1 MHDGNDHGT
10 DPQVLSEPA
19 PPYPKQRQQPPGT
32 EQDVKPRPR
41 YRAERYRAAD
51 KLRDKVALITGGDSG
66 IGRAVAVLYA
76 REGADVAI
84 AYLPEEQSD
93 AEETRRAVEAEGRKC
108 LLLSGDLA
116 EASSCYDVV
125 ERTVRELGGLDI
137 LVNNAAHLNS
147 QTDLS
152 QLSFEDWDRS
162 FKVNV
167 YAYFHL
173 VQAARP
179 HLKRGSS
186 IIATA
191 SEEALK
197 GSDTMI
203 DYAASKAALVNFTKS
218 IASHLAKD
226 GIRANVV
233 APGPTCRPEHA
244 GGGPRPARQRRPDGT
259 RRPTRGDS
267 TGVRVPGFRR
277 GLQLYRGRDHRRHRR
292 LDHDPL
298 SQPNDTEPDGWRP
311 GLSRWAK
318 LADAA
323 CRPDSCVWAS
333 PCRLDGLA
341 VHGSSRR
348 T

>member
-1 MHDGNDHGT
+1 MQDSGRSRGT

-19 PPYPKQRQQPPGT
+19 PPYPKQRQRPPGI
-32 EQDVKPRPR
+32 EQEVEPRPR
-41 YRAERYRAAD
+41 YQAGRYRAAG

-84 AYLPEEQSD
+84 TYLPEEQPD
-93 AEETRRAVEAEGRKC
+93 AEETRRAVEAEGRRC
-108 LLLSGDLA
+108 LPLSGDLA
-116 EASSCYDVV
+116 EASFCRSAV
-125 ERTVRELGGLDI
+125 ERTVRELGGLNI

-147 QTDLS
+147 QLDLS
-152 QLSFEDWDRS
+152 QLSYEDWDRS
-162 FKVNV
+162 FKVNA

-179 HLKRGSS
+179 HLKAGDA

-233 APGPTCRPEHA
+233 APGPTW
-244 GGGPRPARQRRPDGT
+244 T
-259 RRPTRGDS
+259 
-267 TGVRVPGFRR
+267 V
-277 GLQLYRGRDHRRHRR
+277 L
-292 LDHDPL
+292 
-298 SQPNDTEPDGWRP
+298 NI
-311 GLSRWAK
+311 
-318 LADAA
+318 ADQNM
-323 CRPDSCVWAS
+323 PQ
-333 PCRLDGLA
+333 DGLA
-341 VHGSSRR
+341 QLGSEGPMGRVAQPEELAPAYVYLASDADSSYTVGEILAVTGGLTTTR
-348 T
+348 

>member
-1 MHDGNDHGT
+1 MKENGRGT

-19 PPYPKQRQQPPGT
+19 PPYPKQRQRPPGI
-32 EQDVKPRPR
+32 EQEVEPRPR
-41 YRAERYRAAD
+41 YKAGRYRAAD
-51 KLRDKVALITGGDSG
+51 KLLDKVALITGGDSG

-84 AYLPEEQSD
+84 AYLPEEQPD
-93 AEETRRAVEAEGRKC
+93 AEETRRAVEAEGRRC
-108 LLLSGDLA
+108 LLLPGDLA
-116 EASSCYDVV
+116 EASFCHAAV
-125 ERTVRELGGLDI
+125 ERTVRELGGLNI

-147 QTDLS
+147 QLDLS
-152 QLSFEDWDRS
+152 QLSIEDWDRS
-162 FKVNV
+162 FKVNA

-179 HLKRGSS
+179 HLKAGDS

-233 APGPTCRPEHA
+233 APGPTWTVLNIADPNMPE
-244 GGGPRPARQRRPDGT
+244 
-259 RRPTRGDS
+259 
-267 TGVRVPGFRR
+267 
-277 GLQLYRGRDHRRHRR
+277 
-292 LDHDPL
+292 
-298 SQPNDTEPDGWRP
+298 
-311 GLSRWAK
+311 
-318 LADAA
+318 
-323 CRPDSCVWAS
+323 
-333 PCRLDGLA
+333 DGLA
-341 VHGSSRR
+341 QLGSEGPMGRVAQPEELAPAYVYLASDADSSYTVGEIIAVTGGLTTTR
-348 T
+348 

>member
-1 MHDGNDHGT
+1 
-10 DPQVLSEPA
+10 
-19 PPYPKQRQQPPGT
+19 
-32 EQDVKPRPR
+32 VKPRPR

-84 AYLPEEQSD
+84 VYLPEEQSD

-116 EASSCYDVV
+116 KASSCYDVV

-147 QTDLS
+147 QMDLS
-152 QLSFEDWDRS
+152 ELSFEDWDRS

-179 HLKRGSS
+179 HLKRGGS

-233 APGPTCRPEHA
+233 APGPTWTVLNIADQNMPEE
-244 GGGPRPARQRRPDGT
+244 
-259 RRPTRGDS
+259 
-267 TGVRVPGFRR
+267 
-277 GLQLYRGRDHRRHRR
+277 GL
-292 LDHDPL
+292 
-298 SQPNDTEPDGWRP
+298 
-311 GLSRWAK
+311 AK
-318 LADAA
+318 LGSEGPMGCVAQPEEIAPVYVYLASDADSSYTAGEIIA
-323 CRPDSCVWAS
+323 ITG
-333 PCRLDGLA
+333 GLTTT
-341 VHGSSRR
+341 R
-348 T
+348 

>member
-1 MHDGNDHGT
+1 MQDKNEHG
-10 DPQVLSEPA
+10 DEPQILSQPR
-19 PPYPKQRQQPPGT
+19 PPYPEQRQQAPGN
-32 EQDVKPRPR
+32 EQEVRPRPH
-41 YRAERYRAAD
+41 YRSDRYRAAG

-84 AYLPEEQSD
+84 GYLPEEQPD
-93 AEETRRAVEAEGRKC
+93 AEETRRAVEAEGRSC
-108 LLLSGDLA
+108 LLLPGNLA
-116 EASSCYDVV
+116 EKSFCYDIV
-125 ERTVRELGGLDI
+125 EQTVRELGGLNI

-147 QTDLS
+147 QLDLS

-179 HLKRGSS
+179 HLKAGDA

-218 IASHLAKD
+218 IAFHLVAD

-233 APGPTCRPEHA
+233 APGPTWTVLNIA
-244 GGGPRPARQRRPDGT
+244 
-259 RRPTRGDS
+259 
-267 TGVRVPGFRR
+267 
-277 GLQLYRGRDHRRHRR
+277 
-292 LDHDPL
+292 DPNMP
-298 SQPNDTEPDGWRP
+298 QE
-311 GLSRWAK
+311 
-318 LADAA
+318 
-323 CRPDSCVWAS
+323 
-333 PCRLDGLA
+333 GLA
-341 VHGSSRR
+341 QLGSNGPMGRVAQPEELAPAYVYLASDADSSYTVGEILAVTGGLTTTR
-348 T
+348 

>member
-1 MHDGNDHGT
+1 MKHDRKESGT
-10 DPQVLSEPA
+10 DSQTLSEPK
-19 PPYPKQRQQPPGT
+19 PPYPKQRQVPPGS
-32 EQDVKPRPR
+32 EQQVKPRPR
-41 YRAERYRAAD
+41 YQAGRYRAAD

-84 AYLPEEQSD
+84 VYLPQEQPD
-93 AEETRRAVEAEGRKC
+93 AEETRRAVEAEGREC

-116 EASSCYDVV
+116 DASFCHEVV
-125 ERTVRELGGLDI
+125 ERTVRELGSLNI

-147 QTDLS
+147 QLDLS

-162 FKVNV
+162 FKVNTH
-167 YAYFHL
+167 AYFHL

-179 HLKRGSS
+179 HLKAGDA

-218 IASHLAKD
+218 IAFHLAKD

-233 APGPTCRPEHA
+233 APGPTW
-244 GGGPRPARQRRPDGT
+244 T
-259 RRPTRGDS
+259 
-267 TGVRVPGFRR
+267 V
-277 GLQLYRGRDHRRHRR
+277 L
-292 LDHDPL
+292 
-298 SQPNDTEPDGWRP
+298 NI
-311 GLSRWAK
+311 
-318 LADAA
+318 ADENM
-323 CRPDSCVWAS
+323 PQ
-333 PCRLDGLA
+333 DGLA
-341 VHGSSRR
+341 QLGSEGPMGRVAQPEEMAPAYVYLASEADSSYTVGEIIGVTGGLTTTR
-348 T
+348 

>member
-10 DPQVLSEPA
+10 DPQVLSEPM

-32 EQDVKPRPR
+32 EQDAKPRPR

-108 LLLSGDLA
+108 LLLPGDLA
-116 EASSCYDVV
+116 EAPACYDVV

-226 GIRANVV
+226 GIRANVA
-233 APGPTCRPEHA
+233 APGPTWTVLNIADQNMPE
-244 GGGPRPARQRRPDGT
+244 
-259 RRPTRGDS
+259 
-267 TGVRVPGFRR
+267 
-277 GLQLYRGRDHRRHRR
+277 
-292 LDHDPL
+292 
-298 SQPNDTEPDGWRP
+298 E
-311 GLSRWAK
+311 
-318 LADAA
+318 
-323 CRPDSCVWAS
+323 
-333 PCRLDGLA
+333 GLA
-341 VHGSSRR
+341 QLGSEGPMGRVAQPEEIAPAYVYLASDADSSYTAGEIIAVTGGLTTTR
-348 T
+348 